1 MRQIAFLDQFF
12 TKRPNP
18 GKIVS
23 PIIYFLTVKINLRN
37 FLEIL
42 KNISIETLLPFQPKG
57 RKSNKA
63 HFSEASSRKNELHLF
78 SLIFNLNFIN
88 FF

>member
-1 MRQIAFLDQFF
+1 MKFSNFSFIFNSSDKMNVF
-12 TKRPNP
+12 N
-18 GKIVS
+18 
-23 PIIYFLTVKINLRN
+23 FLTVKINLRN

>member
-1 MRQIAFLDQFF
+1 MKRIFF
-12 TKRPNP
+12 GLWSVPVVGFP
-18 GKIVS
+18 GAS
-23 PIIYFLTVKINLRN
+23 MYHN
-37 FLEIL
+37 FKLCPLGALNSL